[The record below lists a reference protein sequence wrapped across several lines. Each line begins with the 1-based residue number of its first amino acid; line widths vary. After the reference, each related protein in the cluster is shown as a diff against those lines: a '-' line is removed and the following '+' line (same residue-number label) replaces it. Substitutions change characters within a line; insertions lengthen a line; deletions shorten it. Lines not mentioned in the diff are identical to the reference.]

1 MAGSRVTPV
10 PFVFLLALAS
20 EAHGSQIPLSP
31 EAKDQ
36 FKPGMLSHLFKQDR
50 QPTSAVG
57 SVGYV
62 RDGKTTTVVQF
73 ANCAYG
79 SWRKC

>member
-20 EAHGSQIPLSP
+20 EAQGSQLPFP
-31 EAKDQ
+31 AEAKDQ
-36 FKPGMLSHLFKQDR
+36 LTPGGLSHLLRHNGQLNSGIR
-50 QPTSAVG
+50 
-57 SVGYV
+57 SVEQLK
-62 RDGKTTTVVQF
+62 DGKTTTVVQF
-73 ANCAYG
+73 SNCAYG